1 MDAVT
6 LGKRAEGKVREWL
19 DLPESGHD
27 FNRIPDQLSGFYGSK
42 NICDFYMYKYP
53 YMYYIESKASYNDNI
68 PFSMIT
74 EYQRTEMFKRSKIFG
89 VRSIVVF
96 LYATYKRAFI
106 LDIRDIQH
114 QLDDPKGAKSLN
126 VKKESSWSVPHV
138 ELRTIPSRKELLD
151 YTGDL
156 DQYVELLSSIQQDT
170 ILP

>member
-6 LGKRAEGKVREWL
+6 LGKKAEGKVREWL

-96 LYATYKRAFI
+96 LYATYKRAFM

-126 VKKESSWSVPHV
+126 IKKIEKWPVPHV
-138 ELRTIPSRKELLD
+138 EILTVPSRKELLD
-151 YTGDL
+151 YTGDIE
-156 DQYVELLSSIQQDT
+156 ELTSQLEEIRNNG
-170 ILP
+170 

>member
-6 LGKRAEGKVREWL
+6 LGKKAEGKVREWL

-68 PFSMIT
+68 SFSMIT

-114 QLDDPKGAKSLN
+114 QLDDPKGTKSLN
-126 VKKESSWSVPHV
+126 IKKITKWPVPHIEIPTV
-138 ELRTIPSRKELLD
+138 PSRKELLD

-156 DQYVELLSSIQQDT
+156 EELTSQLEEIRNNG
-170 ILP
+170 

>member
-6 LGKRAEGKVREWL
+6 LGKKAEGKVREWL

-53 YMYYIESKASYNDNI
+53 YMYYIESKASYNDNMS
-68 PFSMIT
+68 FSMIT

-126 VKKESSWSVPHV
+126 IKKIEKWPVPHV
-138 ELRTIPSRKELLD
+138 EILTVPSRKELLD
-151 YTGDL
+151 YTGDIE
-156 DQYVELLSSIQQDT
+156 ELTSQLEEIRNNG
-170 ILP
+170 

>member
-6 LGKRAEGKVREWL
+6 LGKKAEGKVREWL

-53 YMYYIESKASYNDNI
+53 YMYYIESKASYNDNMQ
-68 PFSMIT
+68 FSMIT

-114 QLDDPKGAKSLN
+114 QLDDPKGVKSLN
-126 VKKESSWSVPHV
+126 IKKITKWSVPYV
-138 ELRTIPSRKELLD
+138 EIPTTPSRKELLD

-156 DQYVELLSSIQQDT
+156 EELTSQLEEIRNNG
-170 ILP
+170 

>member
-6 LGKRAEGKVREWL
+6 LGKKAEGKVREWL
-19 DLPESGHD
+19 ELPESGHD

-53 YMYYIESKASYNDNI
+53 YMYYIESKASYNDNML
-68 PFSMIT
+68 FSMVT

-126 VKKESSWSVPHV
+126 IKKV
-138 ELRTIPSRKELLD
+138 EKWPIPYVEIPTIQSRKQLLD
-151 YTGDL
+151 YTGDFE
-156 DQYVELLSSIQQDT
+156 ELVAQLERIRENE
-170 ILP
+170 

>member
-6 LGKRAEGKVREWL
+6 LGKKAEGKVREWL

-53 YMYYIESKASYNDNI
+53 YMYYIESKASYNDNMQ
-68 PFSMIT
+68 FSMIT
-74 EYQRTEMFKRSKIFG
+74 EYQRTEMYKRSKIFG

-126 VKKESSWSVPHV
+126 IKKIEKWPVPHV
-138 ELRTIPSRKELLD
+138 EIPTVHSRKELLD
-151 YTGDL
+151 YTGDIE
-156 DQYVELLSSIQQDT
+156 ELTSQLEEIRNNG
-170 ILP
+170 